1 LAASALEDPAMTK
14 RLRVGIIGVS
24 AERGWARASH
34 VPAVQRLEGV
44 ELAAVATSRQ
54 ESAAAAATAFGA
66 QKAYG
71 TATDL
76 LRDPDIDLVAVC
88 VKVPE
93 HRAVVLGAL
102 AAGKHVY
109 CEWPLGRDVRE
120 AEELRDAATAAG
132 VHGVHAAIGLQ
143 ARMSPAVRR
152 ARELIAFGQLGRVL
166 SARLYSATAGFG
178 RKVEPAGLY
187 FEQAVNGATLL
198 TICGGH
204 TLDVASAVLGDLVD
218 VAALATTQYPEI
230 EIETGDGERRER
242 RSRSIPDHLLTQS
255 RLCGGAALAV
265 EVAGGRPPDAPFRL
279 EVVGENG
286 TLALNGGAPW
296 GFQAGRIRLSL
307 NGEPQPLDEGEAVS
321 LPDTAANVASMYVAL
336 RDDIANATA
345 SVPDFDHAA
354 RLTWLLAEVAASAET
369 GARIRIAVTNSRNSP
384 ENTHS
389 RQRA

>member
-1 LAASALEDPAMTK
+1 MTT
-14 RLRVGIIGVS
+14 RLRVGIVGAS
-24 AERGWARASH
+24 AERGWARISH

-54 ESAAAAATAFGA
+54 ETAAAAATAFGA

-76 LRDPDIDLVAVC
+76 FRDPDIDLVAVC

-120 AEELRDAATAAG
+120 AEELRDAARAAG
-132 VHGVHAAIGLQ
+132 MHAAIGLQ

-152 ARELIAFGQLGRVL
+152 ARELIAFGQIGRVL

-178 RKVEPAGLY
+178 RKVETAGLY

-230 EIETGDGERRER
+230 EIETETGDQRER
-242 RSRSIPDHLLTQS
+242 CARSIPDHLLTQS

-286 TLALNGGAPW
+286 TLALDGGASW

-307 NGEPQPLDEGEAVS
+307 NGAPQSLDEGEAVS
-321 LPDTAANVASMYVAL
+321 LPDPAANVASMYVAL

-345 SVPDFDHAA
+345 SVPDFDHAV
-354 RLTWLLAEVAASAET
+354 RLTRLLADVTASSET
-369 GARIRIAVTNSRNSP
+369 GARIAVNNSP
-384 ENTHS
+384 S
-389 RQRA
+389 K